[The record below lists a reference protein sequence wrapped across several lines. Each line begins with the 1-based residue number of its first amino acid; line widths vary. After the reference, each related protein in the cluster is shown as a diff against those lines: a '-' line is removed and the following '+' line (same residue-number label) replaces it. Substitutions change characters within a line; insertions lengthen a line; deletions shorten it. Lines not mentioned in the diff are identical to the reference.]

1 MKIKYKLQFLVLSV
15 FLIVTCNNRIVEN
28 ENKAIKINSFSVKN
42 KSLITTIYLYKDSL
56 IYYFDNR
63 RDSIL
68 HIYSVVKNRE
78 IKQINVSEYLH
89 NYIRFIFLKK
99 DSIII
104 GAWFNKN
111 DKKSNNSWITEYF
124 LNDNSLTAIDTIGIY
139 KTVVPPIISYH
150 NDDYFYD
157 LINARVNNIYSN
169 RICDSL
175 VFFTNNIYWHV
186 DNNGIHIT
194 DKSKKEDFFID
205 FRRNYKYSRL
215 ILLIRN
221 NNLICVEKSKQYT
234 RIIMYKRSAN
244 DYIKIDER
252 ELKTHSYLSFY
263 KKGFSLFENSKL
275 TLIDFVPA
283 SYETLQD

>member
-1 MKIKYKLQFLVLSV
+1 MKIKYKLQFLVLTV
-15 FLIVTCNNRIVEN
+15 FLLVMCNNRTVEKKY
-28 ENKAIKINSFSVKN
+28 KAIKINSFSVKN

-56 IYYFDNR
+56 IYYFNNH

-78 IKQINVSEYLH
+78 IKQINVSKYLH

-104 GAWFNKN
+104 GAWYNIN
-111 DKKSNNSWITEYF
+111 DKKSNNSRIIEYF
-124 LNDNSLTAIDTIGIY
+124 LNDYSITAIDTIGIY
-139 KTVVPPIISYH
+139 KTVVPPIVSYH

-157 LINARVNNIYSN
+157 LINARVKNIFSN

-175 VFFTNNIYWHV
+175 VFFTKNIYWHV

-194 DKSKKEDFFID
+194 DKSKKEDFFIN
-205 FRRNYKYSRL
+205 FRRNYRYSRL

-234 RIIMYKRSAN
+234 KIIMYKKSEN
-244 DYIKIDER
+244 SYIKIDET

-263 KKGFSLFENSKL
+263 KKGFSLFENNKL
-275 TLIDFVPA
+275 TLIDFVSA
-283 SYETLQD
+283 NYETIQN